1 VSTSA
6 QLTALRDSL
15 DAVADVE
22 PPAASPLPVGSVFV
36 GSGDSL
42 SSALLAGAYGHR
54 AMSSGDIT
62 WTGKLPAG
70 ANAVIGISHS
80 GTSGATV
87 RALRIARE
95 VGVRTVAI
103 TSNPGSPLADEADEL
118 QLVPSLVI
126 DEEIPV
132 AGHLMLSLG
141 VAAVS
146 GRDVA
151 GAGGA
156 LSRAL
161 AGLDAAVDAA
171 AGRLPGSAPTS
182 VSVLTLPDLRGAGD
196 FLMLK
201 LIEATGVSVRTVALE
216 ESGHVD
222 YFIGPQPHLA
232 LQLIGG
238 VGQQRFDR
246 LQQALEHTGQTVQQ
260 IQIGAEASLGDRDQ
274 LLRELTGAVFASL
287 FSGAAAKR
295 WGRPPFRGGT
305 VNMDAAHIKLDGV
318 PVTNH

>member
-1 VSTSA
+1 MSTTA
-6 QLTALRDSL
+6 QLTAIRSSL
-15 DAVADVE
+15 DAVADVQ
-22 PPAASPLPVGSVFV
+22 PSTASPLPVGSVFV

-42 SSALLAGAYGHR
+42 SSALLASAYGHR

-62 WTGKLPAG
+62 WTGELPA
-70 ANAVIGISHS
+70 ATTAVVGISHS

-95 VGVRTVAI
+95 AGVRTIAI
-103 TSNPGSPLADEADEL
+103 TSNPDSPLADEADEL
-118 QLVPSLVI
+118 QLVPSLGI

-132 AGHLMLSLG
+132 GGHLMLSLG

-146 GRDVA
+146 GQDTA
-151 GAGGA
+151 GATGA
-156 LSRAL
+156 LSQAL
-161 AGLDAAVDAA
+161 SGLDAAVDAA
-171 AGRLPGSAPTS
+171 VAQLPTSAPSS

-196 FLMLK
+196 FFMLK
-201 LIEATGVSVRTVALE
+201 LIEATGISVRTVALE

-222 YFIGPQPHLA
+222 YFIGPQSHLA
-232 LQLIGG
+232 LQLVGG

-246 LQQALEHTGQTVQQ
+246 LLQALEHTGQTVQQ
-260 IQIGAEASLGDRDQ
+260 IQIGAGDRDG

-287 FSGAAAKR
+287 LSGAVAKR
-295 WGRPPFRGGT
+295 WGRPPFRGGA

-318 PVTNH
+318 PVATR